1 MMSEKQAASTRGS
14 GVLSPTPNTQ
24 HPTPARKRILVLS
37 KAGVGTMMSSPGIR
51 ALNIARVLGRALPE
65 AEVVLAV
72 PGSTDLVPD
81 APFRVQTY
89 TARTLPRLV
98 LGFDIVI
105 SQGFP
110 PTVLPVFFG
119 RKFVMDFFTNFLI
132 EGLEY
137 RREHV
142 TPSVRQAWLD
152 TQRAYLNL
160 QLTMADFVI
169 CANERQR
176 DAWLGMM
183 SCLGL
188 IPGDVYDRDN
198 TLESLVGVAAYGVRP
213 TGVGSRESGVGRELP
228 LRQEARP
235 NVFAQHHGATDDAQA
250 VPPPTPDSRL
260 PTPFLKG
267 AFPGIAATDRVILWN
282 GGIVRWYD
290 PLTLVR
296 AVARIVP
303 RRPEVKLLFLGTK
316 YPVVG
321 FDPGAMLGEARAL
334 SRELGLLGE
343 NVLFNEG
350 WLPYDE
356 SGQYMV
362 EADIGVSTYYDNLE
376 THFSYRTR
384 LVDFLWAETPV
395 VCTRGDVIAEMVE
408 RRGLGVA
415 VPEGDV
421 DALEA
426 ALLRLLDDRDF
437 YDGCK
442 RNLRAIKD
450 ELQWE
455 RTLAPLVEFCR
466 NETSIA
472 RGKWWR
478 APDLLSRTARYVLAR
493 AVERAQAKRAGAPVR

>member
-1 MMSEKQAASTRGS
+1 MKT
-14 GVLSPTPNTQ
+14 
-24 HPTPARKRILVLS
+24 KRILVLS

-81 APFRVQTY
+81 APFEVKTY

-110 PTVLPVFFG
+110 PTTLPAFFG
-119 RKFVMDFFTNFLI
+119 RRFVMDFFTNFLI

-137 RREHV
+137 RKEHV
-142 TPSVRQAWLD
+142 TPAVRQAWLD

-198 TLESLVGVAAYGVRP
+198 TLEALVGVASYGVRP
-213 TGVGSRESGVGRELP
+213 GGAGGRGSGVGEELP
-228 LRQEARP
+228 LGPSTQPQALAQDASVTFDDQEAPSFPAPGPRP
-235 NVFAQHHGATDDAQA
+235 PA
-250 VPPPTPDSRL
+250 PL
-260 PTPFLKG
+260 LKG
-267 AFPGIAATDRVILWN
+267 TFPGIEKGDRVVLWN

-321 FDPGAMLGEARAL
+321 FDPGATLGEAQAL

-421 DALEA
+421 DALQA
-426 ALLRLLDDRDF
+426 ALLRLLDDQDF
-437 YDGCK
+437 YSTCK

-455 RTLAPLVEFCR
+455 RTLSPLVEFCR

-478 APDLLSRTARYVLAR
+478 APDLMSRTARYVFAR
-493 AVERAQAKRAGAPVR
+493 AVERAQAKRAGSPVR